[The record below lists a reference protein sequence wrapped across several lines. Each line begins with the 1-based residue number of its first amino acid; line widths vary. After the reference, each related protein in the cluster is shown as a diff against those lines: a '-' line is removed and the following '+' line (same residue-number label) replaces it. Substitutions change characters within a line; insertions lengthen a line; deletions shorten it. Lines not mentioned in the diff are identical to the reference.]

1 MLCLAQRVKKA
12 SVRVNKDLVSSI
24 DKGILL
30 MVCFEQTDTQVQI
43 DKLISK
49 ILDYSFFEGV
59 SGKLDASLRKIGAE
73 LLIVSQFT
81 LNASTKKGLKPSFHK
96 AASPD
101 LAEEL
106 YNKLKASINL
116 EYKNVKYGVFGA
128 YMELEL
134 TNDGPFTF
142 NFSCNRRVS
151 AHSGSY
157 APRPWG
163 ISSGM
168 SEIHTAWFFFSDD
181 GWIIRRRHEDS
192 GIIRLQCFCY

>member
-81 LNASTKKGLKPSFHK
+81 LNASTKKGLNPSFHK

-134 TNDGPFTF
+134 TNDGPFTLNF
-142 NFSCNRRVS
+142 NF
-151 AHSGSY
+151 
-157 APRPWG
+157 
-163 ISSGM
+163 
-168 SEIHTAWFFFSDD
+168 
-181 GWIIRRRHEDS
+181 
-192 GIIRLQCFCY
+192 

>member
-30 MVCFEQTDTQVQI
+30 MVCFEQTDTQIQI

-59 SGKLDASLRKIGAE
+59 SGKLDASLRKIEAE

-134 TNDGPFTF
+134 TNDGPFTLNF
-142 NFSCNRRVS
+142 NF
-151 AHSGSY
+151 
-157 APRPWG
+157 
-163 ISSGM
+163 
-168 SEIHTAWFFFSDD
+168 
-181 GWIIRRRHEDS
+181 
-192 GIIRLQCFCY
+192 

>member
-12 SVRVNKDLVSSI
+12 SVRANKDLVSSI

-134 TNDGPFTF
+134 TNDGPFTLNF
-142 NFSCNRRVS
+142 NF
-151 AHSGSY
+151 
-157 APRPWG
+157 
-163 ISSGM
+163 
-168 SEIHTAWFFFSDD
+168 
-181 GWIIRRRHEDS
+181 
-192 GIIRLQCFCY
+192 

>member
-30 MVCFEQTDTQVQI
+30 MVCFEQTDTQIQI

-96 AASPD
+96 TAPPD

-134 TNDGPFTF
+134 TNDGPFTLNF
-142 NFSCNRRVS
+142 NF
-151 AHSGSY
+151 
-157 APRPWG
+157 
-163 ISSGM
+163 
-168 SEIHTAWFFFSDD
+168 
-181 GWIIRRRHEDS
+181 
-192 GIIRLQCFCY
+192 

>member
-30 MVCFEQTDTQVQI
+30 MVCFEKTDTQVQI

-134 TNDGPFTF
+134 TNDGPFTLNF
-142 NFSCNRRVS
+142 NF
-151 AHSGSY
+151 
-157 APRPWG
+157 
-163 ISSGM
+163 
-168 SEIHTAWFFFSDD
+168 
-181 GWIIRRRHEDS
+181 
-192 GIIRLQCFCY
+192 

>member
-30 MVCFEQTDTQVQI
+30 MVCFEQTDTEVQI

-116 EYKNVKYGVFGA
+116 KYKNVKYGVFGA

-134 TNDGPFTF
+134 TNDGPFTLNF
-142 NFSCNRRVS
+142 NF
-151 AHSGSY
+151 
-157 APRPWG
+157 
-163 ISSGM
+163 
-168 SEIHTAWFFFSDD
+168 
-181 GWIIRRRHEDS
+181 
-192 GIIRLQCFCY
+192 

>member
-1 MLCLAQRVKKA
+1 LLCLAQRVKKA

-59 SGKLDASLRKIGAE
+59 SGKLDASLRQIGAE

-134 TNDGPFTF
+134 TNDGPFTLNF
-142 NFSCNRRVS
+142 NF
-151 AHSGSY
+151 
-157 APRPWG
+157 
-163 ISSGM
+163 
-168 SEIHTAWFFFSDD
+168 
-181 GWIIRRRHEDS
+181 
-192 GIIRLQCFCY
+192 

>member
-43 DKLISK
+43 NKLISK

-59 SGKLDASLRKIGAE
+59 SGKLDVSLRKIGAE

-134 TNDGPFTF
+134 TNDGPFTLNF
-142 NFSCNRRVS
+142 NF
-151 AHSGSY
+151 
-157 APRPWG
+157 
-163 ISSGM
+163 
-168 SEIHTAWFFFSDD
+168 
-181 GWIIRRRHEDS
+181 
-192 GIIRLQCFCY
+192 

>member
-30 MVCFEQTDTQVQI
+30 MVCFEQTDTQIQI

-134 TNDGPFTF
+134 TNDGPFTLNF
-142 NFSCNRRVS
+142 NF
-151 AHSGSY
+151 
-157 APRPWG
+157 
-163 ISSGM
+163 
-168 SEIHTAWFFFSDD
+168 
-181 GWIIRRRHEDS
+181 
-192 GIIRLQCFCY
+192 

>member
-1 MLCLAQRVKKA
+1 LLCLAQRVKKA

-106 YNKLKASINL
+106 YNKLKASMNL

-134 TNDGPFTF
+134 TNDGPFTLNF
-142 NFSCNRRVS
+142 NF
-151 AHSGSY
+151 
-157 APRPWG
+157 
-163 ISSGM
+163 
-168 SEIHTAWFFFSDD
+168 
-181 GWIIRRRHEDS
+181 
-192 GIIRLQCFCY
+192 

>member
-30 MVCFEQTDTQVQI
+30 MVCFEQTDTQAQI

-59 SGKLDASLRKIGAE
+59 SGNLDASLRKIGAE

-128 YMELEL
+128 YMQLEL
-134 TNDGPFTF
+134 TNDGPFTLNF
-142 NFSCNRRVS
+142 NF
-151 AHSGSY
+151 
-157 APRPWG
+157 
-163 ISSGM
+163 
-168 SEIHTAWFFFSDD
+168 
-181 GWIIRRRHEDS
+181 
-192 GIIRLQCFCY
+192 

>member
-59 SGKLDASLRKIGAE
+59 SGKLDASLRKIEAE

-106 YNKLKASINL
+106 YNKLKVSINL

-134 TNDGPFTF
+134 TNDGPFTLNF
-142 NFSCNRRVS
+142 NF
-151 AHSGSY
+151 
-157 APRPWG
+157 
-163 ISSGM
+163 
-168 SEIHTAWFFFSDD
+168 
-181 GWIIRRRHEDS
+181 
-192 GIIRLQCFCY
+192 

>member
-59 SGKLDASLRKIGAE
+59 SGQLDASLRKIGAE

-134 TNDGPFTF
+134 INDGPFTLNF
-142 NFSCNRRVS
+142 NF
-151 AHSGSY
+151 
-157 APRPWG
+157 
-163 ISSGM
+163 
-168 SEIHTAWFFFSDD
+168 
-181 GWIIRRRHEDS
+181 
-192 GIIRLQCFCY
+192 

>member
-30 MVCFEQTDTQVQI
+30 MVCFEQTDTQAQI

-59 SGKLDASLRKIGAE
+59 SGKLDASLRKIEAE

-134 TNDGPFTF
+134 TNDGPFTLNF
-142 NFSCNRRVS
+142 NF
-151 AHSGSY
+151 
-157 APRPWG
+157 
-163 ISSGM
+163 
-168 SEIHTAWFFFSDD
+168 
-181 GWIIRRRHEDS
+181 
-192 GIIRLQCFCY
+192 

>member
-30 MVCFEQTDTQVQI
+30 MVCFEQTDTQIQI

-59 SGKLDASLRKIGAE
+59 TGKLDASLRKIGAE

-96 AASPD
+96 AAPPD

-134 TNDGPFTF
+134 TNDGPFTLNF
-142 NFSCNRRVS
+142 NF
-151 AHSGSY
+151 
-157 APRPWG
+157 
-163 ISSGM
+163 
-168 SEIHTAWFFFSDD
+168 
-181 GWIIRRRHEDS
+181 
-192 GIIRLQCFCY
+192 

>member
-59 SGKLDASLRKIGAE
+59 SGNLDTSLRKIEAE

-134 TNDGPFTF
+134 TNDGPFTLNF
-142 NFSCNRRVS
+142 NF
-151 AHSGSY
+151 
-157 APRPWG
+157 
-163 ISSGM
+163 
-168 SEIHTAWFFFSDD
+168 
-181 GWIIRRRHEDS
+181 
-192 GIIRLQCFCY
+192 

>member
-30 MVCFEQTDTQVQI
+30 MVCFEQTDTQIQI

-59 SGKLDASLRKIGAE
+59 SGNLDASLRKIEAE

-106 YNKLKASINL
+106 YNKLRASINL

-134 TNDGPFTF
+134 TNDGPFTLNF
-142 NFSCNRRVS
+142 NF
-151 AHSGSY
+151 
-157 APRPWG
+157 
-163 ISSGM
+163 
-168 SEIHTAWFFFSDD
+168 
-181 GWIIRRRHEDS
+181 
-192 GIIRLQCFCY
+192 

>member
-59 SGKLDASLRKIGAE
+59 SGKLDASLREIGAE

-134 TNDGPFTF
+134 TNDGPFTLNF
-142 NFSCNRRVS
+142 NF
-151 AHSGSY
+151 
-157 APRPWG
+157 
-163 ISSGM
+163 
-168 SEIHTAWFFFSDD
+168 
-181 GWIIRRRHEDS
+181 
-192 GIIRLQCFCY
+192 

>member
-59 SGKLDASLRKIGAE
+59 SGKLDASLRKIEAE

-106 YNKLKASINL
+106 YNNLKASINL

-134 TNDGPFTF
+134 TNDGPFTLNF
-142 NFSCNRRVS
+142 NF
-151 AHSGSY
+151 
-157 APRPWG
+157 
-163 ISSGM
+163 
-168 SEIHTAWFFFSDD
+168 
-181 GWIIRRRHEDS
+181 
-192 GIIRLQCFCY
+192 

>member
-43 DKLISK
+43 NKLISK

-59 SGKLDASLRKIGAE
+59 SGKLDTSLRKIGAE

-81 LNASTKKGLKPSFHK
+81 LNASTKKGLNPSFHK

-134 TNDGPFTF
+134 TNDGPFTLNF
-142 NFSCNRRVS
+142 NF
-151 AHSGSY
+151 
-157 APRPWG
+157 
-163 ISSGM
+163 
-168 SEIHTAWFFFSDD
+168 
-181 GWIIRRRHEDS
+181 
-192 GIIRLQCFCY
+192 

>member
-59 SGKLDASLRKIGAE
+59 SGNLDVSLRKIGAE

-96 AASPD
+96 AAPPD

-116 EYKNVKYGVFGA
+116 KYKNVKYGVFGA

-134 TNDGPFTF
+134 TNDGPFTLNF
-142 NFSCNRRVS
+142 NF
-151 AHSGSY
+151 
-157 APRPWG
+157 
-163 ISSGM
+163 
-168 SEIHTAWFFFSDD
+168 
-181 GWIIRRRHEDS
+181 
-192 GIIRLQCFCY
+192 

>member
-1 MLCLAQRVKKA
+1 LLCLAQRVKKA

-59 SGKLDASLRKIGAE
+59 SGNLDASLRKIGAE

-81 LNASTKKGLKPSFHK
+81 LNASTKKGLRPSFHK

-134 TNDGPFTF
+134 TNDGPFTLNF
-142 NFSCNRRVS
+142 NF
-151 AHSGSY
+151 
-157 APRPWG
+157 
-163 ISSGM
+163 
-168 SEIHTAWFFFSDD
+168 
-181 GWIIRRRHEDS
+181 
-192 GIIRLQCFCY
+192 

>member
-12 SVRVNKDLVSSI
+12 SVRVNKDIVSSI

-134 TNDGPFTF
+134 TNDGPFTLNF
-142 NFSCNRRVS
+142 NF
-151 AHSGSY
+151 
-157 APRPWG
+157 
-163 ISSGM
+163 
-168 SEIHTAWFFFSDD
+168 
-181 GWIIRRRHEDS
+181 
-192 GIIRLQCFCY
+192 

>member
-30 MVCFEQTDTQVQI
+30 MVCFEQTDTEVQI

-96 AASPD
+96 AAPPD

-106 YNKLKASINL
+106 YNKLKASISL

-134 TNDGPFTF
+134 TNDGPFTLNF
-142 NFSCNRRVS
+142 NF
-151 AHSGSY
+151 
-157 APRPWG
+157 
-163 ISSGM
+163 
-168 SEIHTAWFFFSDD
+168 
-181 GWIIRRRHEDS
+181 
-192 GIIRLQCFCY
+192 

>member
-43 DKLISK
+43 DRLISK

-59 SGKLDASLRKIGAE
+59 SGKLDISLRKIGAE

-128 YMELEL
+128 YMQLEL
-134 TNDGPFTF
+134 TNDGPFTLKF
-142 NFSCNRRVS
+142 NF
-151 AHSGSY
+151 
-157 APRPWG
+157 
-163 ISSGM
+163 
-168 SEIHTAWFFFSDD
+168 
-181 GWIIRRRHEDS
+181 
-192 GIIRLQCFCY
+192 

>member
-96 AASPD
+96 AAPPD
-101 LAEEL
+101 LAEQL

-134 TNDGPFTF
+134 TNDGPFTLNF
-142 NFSCNRRVS
+142 NF
-151 AHSGSY
+151 
-157 APRPWG
+157 
-163 ISSGM
+163 
-168 SEIHTAWFFFSDD
+168 
-181 GWIIRRRHEDS
+181 
-192 GIIRLQCFCY
+192 

>member
-59 SGKLDASLRKIGAE
+59 SGNLDASLRKIGAE

-96 AASPD
+96 AAPPD
-101 LAEEL
+101 LAEQL

-134 TNDGPFTF
+134 TNDGPFTLNF
-142 NFSCNRRVS
+142 NF
-151 AHSGSY
+151 
-157 APRPWG
+157 
-163 ISSGM
+163 
-168 SEIHTAWFFFSDD
+168 
-181 GWIIRRRHEDS
+181 
-192 GIIRLQCFCY
+192 

>member
-1 MLCLAQRVKKA
+1 LLCLAQRVKKA

-30 MVCFEQTDTQVQI
+30 MVCFEQTDTQIQI

-134 TNDGPFTF
+134 TNDGPFTLNF
-142 NFSCNRRVS
+142 NF
-151 AHSGSY
+151 
-157 APRPWG
+157 
-163 ISSGM
+163 
-168 SEIHTAWFFFSDD
+168 
-181 GWIIRRRHEDS
+181 
-192 GIIRLQCFCY
+192 

>member
-59 SGKLDASLRKIGAE
+59 NGTLDASLRKIGAE

-134 TNDGPFTF
+134 TNDGPFTLNF
-142 NFSCNRRVS
+142 NF
-151 AHSGSY
+151 
-157 APRPWG
+157 
-163 ISSGM
+163 
-168 SEIHTAWFFFSDD
+168 
-181 GWIIRRRHEDS
+181 
-192 GIIRLQCFCY
+192 

>member
-12 SVRVNKDLVSSI
+12 SVRVNNDLVSSI

-134 TNDGPFTF
+134 TNDGPFTLNF
-142 NFSCNRRVS
+142 NF
-151 AHSGSY
+151 
-157 APRPWG
+157 
-163 ISSGM
+163 
-168 SEIHTAWFFFSDD
+168 
-181 GWIIRRRHEDS
+181 
-192 GIIRLQCFCY
+192 

>member
-43 DKLISK
+43 NKLISK

-59 SGKLDASLRKIGAE
+59 SGNLDTSLRKIGAE

-134 TNDGPFTF
+134 TNDGPFTLNF
-142 NFSCNRRVS
+142 NF
-151 AHSGSY
+151 
-157 APRPWG
+157 
-163 ISSGM
+163 
-168 SEIHTAWFFFSDD
+168 
-181 GWIIRRRHEDS
+181 
-192 GIIRLQCFCY
+192 

>member
-49 ILDYSFFEGV
+49 ILDYSFFEGD

-134 TNDGPFTF
+134 TNDGPFTLNF
-142 NFSCNRRVS
+142 NF
-151 AHSGSY
+151 
-157 APRPWG
+157 
-163 ISSGM
+163 
-168 SEIHTAWFFFSDD
+168 
-181 GWIIRRRHEDS
+181 
-192 GIIRLQCFCY
+192 

>member
-30 MVCFEQTDTQVQI
+30 MVCFEQTDTQIQI

-96 AASPD
+96 AASPN

-134 TNDGPFTF
+134 TNDGPFTLNF
-142 NFSCNRRVS
+142 NF
-151 AHSGSY
+151 
-157 APRPWG
+157 
-163 ISSGM
+163 
-168 SEIHTAWFFFSDD
+168 
-181 GWIIRRRHEDS
+181 
-192 GIIRLQCFCY
+192 

>member
-59 SGKLDASLRKIGAE
+59 SGKLDASLRQIGAE

-134 TNDGPFTF
+134 TNDGPFTLNF
-142 NFSCNRRVS
+142 NF
-151 AHSGSY
+151 
-157 APRPWG
+157 
-163 ISSGM
+163 
-168 SEIHTAWFFFSDD
+168 
-181 GWIIRRRHEDS
+181 
-192 GIIRLQCFCY
+192 

>member
-1 MLCLAQRVKKA
+1 LLCLAQRVKKA

-59 SGKLDASLRKIGAE
+59 SGNLDASLRKIGAE

-106 YNKLKASINL
+106 YNKLKATINL

-134 TNDGPFTF
+134 TNDGPFTLNF
-142 NFSCNRRVS
+142 NF
-151 AHSGSY
+151 
-157 APRPWG
+157 
-163 ISSGM
+163 
-168 SEIHTAWFFFSDD
+168 
-181 GWIIRRRHEDS
+181 
-192 GIIRLQCFCY
+192 

>member
-1 MLCLAQRVKKA
+1 LLCLAQRVKKA

-59 SGKLDASLRKIGAE
+59 SGNLDASLRKIGAE

-96 AASPD
+96 AAPPD
-101 LAEEL
+101 LAEQL

-134 TNDGPFTF
+134 TNDGPFTLNF
-142 NFSCNRRVS
+142 NF
-151 AHSGSY
+151 
-157 APRPWG
+157 
-163 ISSGM
+163 
-168 SEIHTAWFFFSDD
+168 
-181 GWIIRRRHEDS
+181 
-192 GIIRLQCFCY
+192 

>member
-1 MLCLAQRVKKA
+1 LLCLAQRVKKA

-134 TNDGPFTF
+134 TNDGPFTLNF
-142 NFSCNRRVS
+142 NF
-151 AHSGSY
+151 
-157 APRPWG
+157 
-163 ISSGM
+163 
-168 SEIHTAWFFFSDD
+168 
-181 GWIIRRRHEDS
+181 
-192 GIIRLQCFCY
+192 

>member
-59 SGKLDASLRKIGAE
+59 SGKLDASLRKIEAE

-96 AASPD
+96 AAPPD

-134 TNDGPFTF
+134 TNDGPFTLNF
-142 NFSCNRRVS
+142 NF
-151 AHSGSY
+151 
-157 APRPWG
+157 
-163 ISSGM
+163 
-168 SEIHTAWFFFSDD
+168 
-181 GWIIRRRHEDS
+181 
-192 GIIRLQCFCY
+192 

>member
-12 SVRVNKDLVSSI
+12 SVKVNKDLVSSI

-59 SGKLDASLRKIGAE
+59 TGKLDASLRKIEAE

-128 YMELEL
+128 YMQLEL
-134 TNDGPFTF
+134 TNDGPFTLNF
-142 NFSCNRRVS
+142 NF
-151 AHSGSY
+151 
-157 APRPWG
+157 
-163 ISSGM
+163 
-168 SEIHTAWFFFSDD
+168 
-181 GWIIRRRHEDS
+181 
-192 GIIRLQCFCY
+192 